1 MPSATATFVVAELMA
16 HGRVRRASLGILG
29 RTRPI
34 SPALAQP
41 LRLPTATTV
50 ELVDVPLEG
59 PAGVAGLRPGDLL
72 VAVNNLPVTC
82 MDELFRVVSD
92 REVGSDVLV
101 SVLRSDGRGGHGAA
115 ENVLIQLQEAAGAGS
130 PLPAPGQPGAP
141 PGSGQG
147 RFYHAVDDE
156 R

>member
-1 MPSATATFVVAELMA
+1 ML
-16 HGRVRRASLGILG
+16 ASLH
-29 RTRPI
+29 
-34 SPALAQP
+34 SS
-41 LRLPTATTV
+41 
-50 ELVDVPLEG
+50 
-59 PAGVAGLRPGDLL
+59 VAFFGEECRQQSCGQ
-72 VAVNNLPVTC
+72 
-82 MDELFRVVSD
+82 DELFRVVSD

>member
-1 MPSATATFVVAELMA
+1 MLG
-16 HGRVRRASLGILG
+16 HRRARRRIALGLWFALTVGLG
-29 RTRPI
+29 VLYFVNP
-34 SPALAQP
+34 
-41 LRLPTATTV
+41 
-50 ELVDVPLEG
+50 ELID
-59 PAGVAGLRPGDLL
+59 
-72 VAVNNLPVTC
+72 PVT
-82 MDELFRVVSD
+82 LARALRQAGPLVLI
-92 REVGSDVLV
+92 GYVLV

-130 PLPAPGQPGAP
+130 PLPAPGQPGGR